1 MRNQSFSAKNRIE
14 MNKKNKKF
22 HTFADVFALIKQFDY
37 ERN

>member
-1 MRNQSFSAKNRIE
+1 MRNQSFYTKIR
-14 MNKKNKKF
+14 MKMKKKNKKF